1 VKFARQL
8 AAVLLVVA
16 VVAALG
22 VAWERSGEA
31 SWLGVPRDGGP
42 AGRGPVIS
50 RVAAGPPP
58 GQRIRG
64 GAGVGHVLVPR
75 AGAPPAGFSGL
86 PNVVRTAEIEA
97 GAAAV
102 VIALDAARRRRRR
115 ARRRAPTVSKT
126 GR

>member
-1 VKFARQL
+1 MKFVRQL

-16 VVAALG
+16 VVVALG

-31 SWLGVPRDGGP
+31 SWISVPHGGVPASRGP
-42 AGRGPVIS
+42 AIS
-50 RVAAGPPP
+50 RIAGGPPP

-64 GAGVGHVLVPR
+64 GAGTGHALVPR

-86 PNVVRTAEIEA
+86 PNVVRTTEIEA

-115 ARRRAPTVSKT
+115 VRRQRP
-126 GR
+126 R